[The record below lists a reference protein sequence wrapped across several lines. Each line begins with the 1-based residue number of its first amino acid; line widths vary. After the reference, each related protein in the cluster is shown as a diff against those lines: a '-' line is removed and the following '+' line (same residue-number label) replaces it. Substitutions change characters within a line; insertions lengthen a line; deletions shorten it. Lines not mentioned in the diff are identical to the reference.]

1 LFVICNLVL
10 GICFYGMWKKRDF
23 EQQRELM
30 VKTQIIARGVKDP
43 LVIQAMKRVP
53 RHLFV
58 DEFLIYEAYGDYP
71 LPIGE
76 GQTISQPF
84 MVASMTEQLEL
95 TGGEKVL
102 EIGTGSGY
110 QSAVLAEIV
119 REVYTVERIEPLA
132 KRAKEILDRLGYK
145 NVHIFTGDGTLGLL
159 EYSPYDAIIVT
170 AASPDVPP
178 PLFEQL
184 KEGGR
189 MVIPIS
195 DYFGQTL
202 VRVRK
207 KKGRE
212 IRERL
217 YGCVF
222 VPLVGEYGYR

>member
-1 LFVICNLVL
+1 
-10 GICFYGMWKKRDF
+10 MWKKRDF

-30 VKTQIIARGVKDP
+30 VKTQIIAREIKDP

-53 RHLFV
+53 RHMFV
-58 DEFLIYEAYGDYP
+58 DESLIYDAYGDYP

-132 KRAKEILDRLGYK
+132 ERAKKILDELGYK
-145 NVHIFTGDGTLGLL
+145 NVYISVGDGTLGLPG
-159 EYSPYDAIIVT
+159 YSPYDAIIVT

-195 DYFGQTL
+195 D
-202 VRVRK
+202 
-207 KKGRE
+207 
-212 IRERL
+212 
-217 YGCVF
+217 
-222 VPLVGEYGYR
+222 

>member
-1 LFVICNLVL
+1 
-10 GICFYGMWKKRDF
+10 MWKKRDF

-30 VKTQIIARGVKDP
+30 AKTQIIARGIRDP
-43 LVIQAMKRVP
+43 LVIEAIKRVP

-58 DEFLIYEAYGDYP
+58 EESLVYESYGDYP

-76 GQTISQPF
+76 GQTISQPY

-95 TGGEKVL
+95 QGGEKVL

-110 QSAVLAEIV
+110 QAAVLAEIV
-119 REVYTVERIEPLA
+119 KEVYTVERIESLT
-132 KRAKEILDRLGYK
+132 KRAKVVLDGLGYK
-145 NVHIFTGDGTLGLL
+145 NVFISVGDGTLGLPDH
-159 EYSPYDAIIVT
+159 SPYDAIIVT
-170 AASPDVPP
+170 AASPAIPP

-189 MVIPIS
+189 LVIPIS
-195 DYFGQTL
+195 DYFGQIL
-202 VRVRK
+202 VKVHK
-207 KKGRE
+207 KDGKE

>member
-1 LFVICNLVL
+1 
-10 GICFYGMWKKRDF
+10 MWKKRDF

-30 VKTQIIARGVKDP
+30 VKTQIIARGIKDP
-43 LVIQAMKRVP
+43 LVIEAMRKVS
-53 RHLFV
+53 RHMFV
-58 DEFLIYEAYGDYP
+58 DESLVYEAYGDYP

-76 GQTISQPF
+76 GQTISQPY

-95 TGGEKVL
+95 KGGEKVL

-119 REVYTVERIEPLA
+119 KEVYTVERIEPLA
-132 KRAKEILDRLGYK
+132 KQAKEILDGLY
-145 NVHIFTGDGTLGLL
+145 NNIHVSFGDGTLGLP

-189 MVIPIS
+189 LVIPIS
-195 DYFGQTL
+195 DYLGQIL
-202 VRVRK
+202 VRVSKKGGKEIRK
-207 KKGRE
+207 K
-212 IRERL
+212 L

>member
-1 LFVICNLVL
+1 
-10 GICFYGMWKKRDF
+10 MWKKRDF
-23 EQQRELM
+23 ELQRELM
-30 VKTQIIARGVKDP
+30 VKTQIIARGIKDP

-53 RHLFV
+53 RHMFV
-58 DEFLIYEAYGDYP
+58 DESLIYEAYGDYP

-76 GQTISQPF
+76 NQTISQPF

-110 QSAVLAEIV
+110 QTAVLAEIV
-119 REVYTVERIEPLA
+119 REVYTVERIESLA
-132 KRAKEILDRLGYK
+132 KRAKETLDRLGYK
-145 NVHIFTGDGTLGLL
+145 NVHIFSGDGTLGLL

-184 KEGGR
+184 KDGGR

-207 KKGRE
+207 KKRRE

>member
-1 LFVICNLVL
+1 
-10 GICFYGMWKKRDF
+10 
-23 EQQRELM
+23 M
-30 VKTQIIARGVKDP
+30 VKTQIIARGIKDP
-43 LVIQAMKRVP
+43 LVIQAIKRVP
-53 RHLFV
+53 RHMFV
-58 DEFLIYEAYGDYP
+58 DESLIYEAYGDYP

-76 GQTISQPF
+76 GQTISQPY

-95 TGGEKVL
+95 TGGEKIL

-110 QSAVLAEIV
+110 QAAVLAEIV
-119 REVYTVERIEPLA
+119 REAYTIERIEPLA

-145 NVHIFTGDGTLGLL
+145 NIHISVGDGTLGLP

-184 KEGGR
+184 KESGR

-202 VRVRK
+202 VRVK
-207 KKGRE
+207 KKNGKE

-222 VPLVGEYGYR
+222 VPLIGDFGYG

>member
-1 LFVICNLVL
+1 
-10 GICFYGMWKKRDF
+10 MWKKRDF

-30 VKTQIIARGVKDP
+30 VKTQIIAREIKDP

-53 RHLFV
+53 RHMFV
-58 DEFLIYEAYGDYP
+58 DESLIYDAYGDYP

-110 QSAVLAEIV
+110 QAAALAEIV

-132 KRAKEILDRLGYK
+132 ERAKKILDELGYK
-145 NVHIFTGDGTLGLL
+145 NVYISVGDGTLGLP

-202 VRVRK
+202 VRVK
-207 KKGRE
+207 KKNGKE

>member
-1 LFVICNLVL
+1 
-10 GICFYGMWKKRDF
+10 MWRKRDF

-30 VKTQIIARGVKDP
+30 VKTQIIARGIKDP
-43 LVIQAMKRVP
+43 LVIEAMRRVP
-53 RHLFV
+53 RHMFV
-58 DEFLIYEAYGDYP
+58 DESLVYEAYGDYP

-95 TGGEKVL
+95 KGGEKVL

-110 QSAVLAEIV
+110 QAAALAEIV

-132 KRAKEILDRLGYK
+132 ERAKKILDELGYK
-145 NVHIFTGDGTLGLL
+145 NVYISVGDGTLGLP
-159 EYSPYDAIIVT
+159 EYSAYDAIIVT

-184 KEGGR
+184 KEGGK

-212 IRERL
+212 VRERL

-222 VPLVGEYGYR
+222 VPLIGEYGYR